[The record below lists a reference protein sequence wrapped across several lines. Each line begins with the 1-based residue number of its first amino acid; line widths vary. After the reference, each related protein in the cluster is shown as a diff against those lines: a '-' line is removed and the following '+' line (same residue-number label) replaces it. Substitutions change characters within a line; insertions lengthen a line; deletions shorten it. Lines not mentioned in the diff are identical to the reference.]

1 MTGASPGH
9 PRVTGRPYVPARCP
23 CSTARWRRPPPPA
36 RPRRPR
42 PGAGAGLDAGPG
54 PARPGAARPAG
65 GCPGLDRFAAGVA
78 AAVVVAFA
86 LRLAIGLTD
95 DAPASDETAYL
106 DSGAVLV
113 AGEGFE
119 RGDRPELHFPPLV
132 PFVLGVAARA
142 TGDAHAGSVAVT
154 VLAGTATVVPLAL
167 IGRRVAGPAL
177 GPRAG
182 VAVAWVAALAPGLA
196 TLPATRGT
204 GSEATYTL
212 VVAVAVA
219 LVVAARDRTPTC
231 RWGPTAGA
239 GLTIGLAY
247 LARPEGLFLAVPLG
261 LAVAWP
267 GRRPPAEGG
276 GRAWRDAARAGA
288 TFALPIGLCVVPVR
302 GVPPPPHGRL
312 GADGEDAG
320 RLARGLGRRGAGRP
334 PGPRPHPLRARR
346 LRGALRRRPG
356 AARRAGP
363 GRPRRLRR
371 HRRDERPDAGDHG
384 GGLVA
389 GPAARHGARRMGRGA
404 AVAHDRPGLRGP
416 ARRGRALPVASA
428 VAFFVQPRYLVA
440 TVAVVVV
447 LAGVGLA
454 SLDGRRGRVAT
465 AAVLALLAVTSLT
478 AFRGPEGWG
487 RPTDFTDQ
495 RRAGEWLA
503 IHAGPDDVVVTRSM
517 VVDFYAERPTL
528 ALPDGSLD
536 EVLRFARHYG
546 ARWLVADEAH
556 VGKFRPQL
564 ATLLTADDVAG
575 LRLVH
580 EVTAEGRTSRV
591 YALDP
596 VPPPAPPGREGPA
609 LGFMGDGA

>member
-1 MTGASPGH
+1 MSVLDRPVAPPAATGPPAPSPG
-9 PRVTGRPYVPARCP
+9 
-23 CSTARWRRPPPPA
+23 
-36 RPRRPR
+36 
-42 PGAGAGLDAGPG
+42 PGAGAGRDAGP
-54 PARPGAARPAG
+54 RPRP
-65 GCPGLDRFAAGVA
+65 PRRRPPRRWLPRLDRFAAGVA

-106 DSGAVLV
+106 DSGAALV

-132 PFVLGVAARA
+132 PFVLGVAARV
-142 TGDAHAGSVAVT
+142 TGDPHAGSVAVT
-154 VLAGTATVVPLAL
+154 VLAGTAAVVPLAL

-219 LVVAARDRTPTC
+219 LVLAARDGTPTL
-231 RWGPTAGA
+231 RRGPTAAA
-239 GLTIGLAY
+239 GLAIGLAY

-276 GRAWRDAARAGA
+276 GRAWRDAARAAA
-288 TFALPIGLCVVPVR
+288 TFALPIGLCVVPYAAFLHHHTGAWELTAKTQDASLEAWDAVARGDRPARDRILYALDDSGVR
-302 GVPPPPHGRL
+302 F
-312 GADGEDAG
+312 AAG
-320 RLARGLGRRGAGRP
+320 RAPLDALVRDDPAGYAAIVGTNVRTLATTAAGWSLVPLPVTALAAWAVAQRWRTTGRSSV
-334 PGPRPHPLRARR
+334 
-346 LRGALRRRPG
+346 AL
-356 AARRAGP
+356 
-363 GRPRRLRR
+363 
-371 HRRDERPDAGDHG
+371 
-384 GGLVA
+384 LVA
-389 GPAARHGARRMGRGA
+389 VG
-404 AVAHDRPGLRGP
+404 
-416 ARRGRALPVASA
+416 ALPVASA

-454 SLDGRRGRVAT
+454 SLGGRRASVLT

-478 AFRGPEGWG
+478 SFRGPEGWG

-503 IHAGPDDVVVTRSM
+503 SHAGPDDVVVTRSM

-528 ALPDGSLD
+528 ALPDGTLD

-596 VPPPAPPGREGPA
+596 VPPPAPPGRAGPA